1 MKRVYIFIAA
11 MFIATLGMAQNA
23 PIDFEQGGYGKDWTW
38 NVFENNTNPAL
49 EFVANPD
56 KSGINTS
63 DNVAKFTALQTGQPW
78 AGTES
83 VRDAAF
89 LGHFV
94 LDATNS
100 TIKIKVHKPVISD
113 VGIKLVSDSGWALP
127 EIKVANT
134 LTNQWEELTFDFSAY
149 SNPPADKGKYV
160 QIIIFPDFN
169 ARTQDNICYF
179 DDITFSAAQ
188 APPAPTA
195 SAPTP
200 TLAASDV
207 ISIFSDA
214 YNDVSGTDFYPNWGQ
229 STVVTYPDI
238 AGDSMLKYLNFN
250 FQGTTFAAPVDAS
263 GMDHIHLDMWTADA
277 TTVNFFCV
285 SSGPTEKG
293 YSLAVK
299 QNEWVSYDIPL
310 AAFTGVD
317 MKDLIQLKFDGGSG
331 AQTIFLDNIY
341 FYIAPP
347 TGPTVAAPTPTVD
360 EKMVISVF
368 SDEYTNEAG
377 TDFNPAWGQATVV
390 TYPEIVAG
398 DTALKYANFNFQ
410 GTTFGSAIDASK
422 MEYLHLDMWT
432 ADASTVN
439 VFCVSSG
446 PTEKSYA
453 LTVKANEW
461 VSYDIPLTDFTG
473 VDMADLIQFKFDG
486 GTGTETIFLDNLFFY
501 TKTSSI
507 EKTISNDN
515 QLSIYPN
522 PVISGQKVFLN
533 ANVRLY
539 QVYDNTGRNI
549 MSGATQELSTGSFV
563 PGQYFIVVETLNG
576 TIETQKLIVK

>member
-11 MFIATLGMAQNA
+11 MFIATLSMAQNA
-23 PIDFEQGGYGKDWTW
+23 PIDFETGGYGSGWTW

-63 DNVAKFTALQTGQPW
+63 DNVAKFTALQAGQPW

-149 SNPPADKGKYV
+149 ANPPADKGKYV
-160 QIIIFPDFN
+160 QIAIFPDFN
-169 ARTQDNICYF
+169 ARTQDNVIYF

-188 APPAPTA
+188 AAPAPTA
-195 SAPTP
+195 SAPAP
-200 TLAASDV
+200 TLAASEV
-207 ISIFSDA
+207 LSIFSDA
-214 YNDVSGTDFYPNWGQ
+214 YNDVAGTDFYPNWGQ

-238 AGDSMLKYLNFN
+238 AGDSMLKYVNFN
-250 FQGTTFAAPVDAS
+250 FQGTTFATALDPS
-263 GMDHIHLDMWTADA
+263 GKGMDYIHLDMWTADA

-285 SSGPTEKG
+285 SSGPTEKS
-293 YSLAVK
+293 YSLPVTA
-299 QNEWVSYDIPL
+299 NEWVSYDIPL

-317 MKDLIQLKFDGGSG
+317 MADLIQLKFDGGSG
-331 AQTIFLDNIY
+331 TQTIFLDNIY

-347 TGPTVAAPTPTVD
+347 TGPTVAAPTPTED
-360 EKMVISVF
+360 EKMVKSVF
-368 SDEYTNEAG
+368 SDAYTNVAG

-390 TYPEIVAG
+390 SYPEIVAG

-410 GTTFGSAIDASK
+410 GTTFGSAIDASN

-439 VFCVSSG
+439 VFCISTG
-446 PTEKSYA
+446 PVEKSYA

-473 VDMADLIQFKFDG
+473 VDMTDLIQFKFDG
-486 GTGTETIFLDNLFFY
+486 GTGTETIFLDNLYFY
-501 TKTSSI
+501 TTTNSI
-507 EKTISNDN
+507 EESRDN
-515 QLSIYPN
+515 QLAIYPN
-522 PVISGQKVFLN
+522 PVISGQTIMLK
-533 ANVRLY
+533 ADVRLY
-539 QVYDNTGRNI
+539 NVYDNTGRNI
-549 MSGATQELSTGSFV
+549 LSGASQELYTGSLM
-563 PGQYFIVVETLNG
+563 PGAYFIVVETLDG
-576 TIETQKLIVK
+576 TILSEKIIVK